1 MPTASNK
8 SYIDLYAGTEF
19 NYLWYN
25 VNQMDLNSNVN
36 INIRSRSVVLS
47 IGPEQGEELYYNRNK
62 MYPYNFNQTNL
73 PTSDFATDSG
83 TKKPTITSSGANKSS
98 KMMLQLHSM

>member
-1 MPTASNK
+1 MPAQS
-8 SYIDLYAGTEF
+8 SIIFGIMI
-19 NYLWYN
+19 
-25 VNQMDLNSNVN
+25 NQMDLNSNVN

-62 MYPYNFNQTNL
+62 MYPYNFNKPIFLQVIL
-73 PTSDFATDSG
+73 LLIVAL
-83 TKKPTITSSGANKSS
+83 KKPLLPLQEQIKSS